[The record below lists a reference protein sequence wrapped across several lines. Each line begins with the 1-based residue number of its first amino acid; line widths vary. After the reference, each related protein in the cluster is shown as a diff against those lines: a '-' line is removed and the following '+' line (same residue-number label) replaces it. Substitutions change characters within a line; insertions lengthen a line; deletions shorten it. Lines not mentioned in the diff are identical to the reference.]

1 LWKCTGTGAEEILT
15 PNRDIAIVV
24 PSFNGSST
32 IRETLQSVQ
41 AQQSGR
47 ERVAQ
52 VVLVDDHSTDDTP
65 AAAQSCWTSD
75 MQLVISRN
83 AHNKG
88 PWTNVNDG
96 IRALPGH
103 IQWFFI
109 LHQDDLAKP
118 NWLEVMLRG
127 IDQSLP
133 RTASLTASYDV
144 LFPDGRIAPGE
155 NFGETRKVIV
165 EGTPQNV
172 RNTLRQGCWWKISSC
187 AIRVSAFW
195 ELGGFLPEFL
205 YFSDWDFVL
214 RALRSGWTIEYIPLC
229 LSVFRRS
236 ERCLSSKCF
245 REHRDVREALM
256 IFEQFREFLP
266 FPYMAGLHFYY
277 LYTLARRSAASMLH
291 GDLERIAMAGATG
304 GRVAA
309 SLLKNIAH
317 NGRPHAPL
325 R

>member
-1 LWKCTGTGAEEILT
+1 VT
-15 PNRDIAIVV
+15 PTKDIAIVV
-24 PSFNGSST
+24 PSFNGAST

-41 AQQSGR
+41 AQQSGL

-65 AAAQSCWTSD
+65 AAAQSCWTSNT
-75 MQLVISRN
+75 QLVVSRN
-83 AHNKG
+83 SHNKG
-88 PWTNVNDG
+88 PWINVNDG
-96 IRALPGH
+96 IRALPDQ

-127 IDQSLP
+127 IDQAPS
-133 RTASLTASYDV
+133 RTASFTASYDV
-144 LFPDGRIAPGE
+144 LFPDGRITPGE
-155 NFGETRKVIV
+155 NLGEARKVVI
-165 EGTPQNV
+165 EGTPLNV
-172 RNTLRQGCWWKISSC
+172 RNTLQQGCWWKISSC

-195 ELGGFLPEFL
+195 ELGGFLPEYL

-236 ERCLSSKCF
+236 EQCLSSRCF
-245 REHRDVREALM
+245 RQHLDVREALL
-256 IFEQFREFLP
+256 IFEQFREFLA
-266 FPYMAGLHFYY
+266 FPYMARVHLFY
-277 LYTLARRSAASMLH
+277 LYTLARRAGASVLR
-291 GDLERIAMAGATG
+291 GDLERLGSASSAGG
-304 GRVAA
+304 LVAA
-309 SLLKNIAH
+309 SLLKNLAS
-317 NGRPHAPL
+317 NGRLPA